1 MTTAVYIRVS
11 SPKGQK
17 TDSQR
22 VELEAWLKRQ
32 RTKGARWFEDRESAT
47 TLRRDAFQKLQA
59 AIFAGQIDTVVVWK
73 LDRLARSL
81 KEGVNILADWCQRGV
96 RVIAITQQIDLG
108 GPVGNLIAS
117 LLFGI
122 AEIELQHSKERQ
134 AIGIALAKKRGV
146 LHWTPAGHNEGYASA
161 STDVEKTEIND
172 SGNRTSARRQRAHR
186 LQLPQQWPMN
196 APNINEDDRHKS
208 DAGELVSLPL
218 GRDSEC
224 CSPFDMEVPNTPCGR
239 YSPWY
244 IGHSG
249 VAAAA
254 LGKYTVKTLENGSLA

>member
-22 VELEAWLKRQ
+22 AELEAWLKRQ
-32 RTKGARWFEDRESAT
+32 RIKSARWFEDRESAA
-47 TLRRDAFQKLQA
+47 TLRRAAFQKLQA

-81 KEGVNILADWCQRGV
+81 KEGINVLADWCQRGV

-108 GPVGNLIAS
+108 GAVGNLIAS

-134 AIGIALAKKRGV
+134 AISIALAKKRGV
-146 LHWTPAGHNEGYASA
+146 YTGRRQGTTKATPARAWTLRKQKLTIA
-161 STDVEKTEIND
+161 EI
-172 SGNRTSARRQRAHR
+172 AQ
-186 LQLPQQWPMN
+186 
-196 APNINEDDRHKS
+196 
-208 DAGELVSLPL
+208 
-218 GRDSEC
+218 
-224 CSPFDMEVPNTPCGR
+224 
-239 YSPWY
+239 
-244 IGHSG
+244 
-249 VAAAA
+249 A
-254 LGKYTVKTLENGSLA
+254 LGIKERTVYNYLSNGR